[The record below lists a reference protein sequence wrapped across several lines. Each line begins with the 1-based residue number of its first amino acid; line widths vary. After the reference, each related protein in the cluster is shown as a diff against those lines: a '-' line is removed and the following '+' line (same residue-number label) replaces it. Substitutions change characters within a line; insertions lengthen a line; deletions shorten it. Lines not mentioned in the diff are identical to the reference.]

1 MAEYTKNFNLKKPAP
16 DDFVDVADLNANF
29 DTIDEEIMVAQ
40 DGSKQYY
47 GTCTTT
53 AATAAK
59 VVTVEGDFELKE
71 GVAVDVRFTYTNS
84 ASSPTLN
91 VNGTG
96 AKAIKKYGS
105 TAPGTYMWYVNSI
118 VRLIYNGTYWVMQ
131 NGTTATTT
139 YYGVTKLNSSTNST
153 SNTEA
158 ATPSAVKAAMD
169 KANAAQVKPTY
180 TVSNLIASSWGQGG
194 TYDFESS
201 YPNATYDLE
210 ISPSS
215 NCTKEQYEAFCN
227 AMIIGNDSTNIIK
240 ALGEV
245 PTVNIPIKIKV
256 VSK

>member
-1 MAEYTKNFNLKKPAP
+1 MIGRT
-16 DDFVDVADLNANF
+16 NAK
-29 DTIDEEIMVAQ
+29 
-40 DGSKQYY
+40 GSSKQYY
-47 GTCTTT
+47 GTCSTSS
-53 AATAAK
+53 ATAAK
-59 VVTVEGDFELKE
+59 VVNVEGAFVLEV
-71 GVAVDVRFTYTNS
+71 GAAVDVRFTYTNTAS
-84 ASSPTLN
+84 APTIN

-105 TAPGTYMWYVNSI
+105 TAPNTNQWYANSI
-118 VRLIYNGTYWVMQ
+118 VRFIYNGSYWIMQ

-210 ISPSS
+210 ISLSS
-215 NCTKEQYEAFCN
+215 TCTKEQYEAFCN